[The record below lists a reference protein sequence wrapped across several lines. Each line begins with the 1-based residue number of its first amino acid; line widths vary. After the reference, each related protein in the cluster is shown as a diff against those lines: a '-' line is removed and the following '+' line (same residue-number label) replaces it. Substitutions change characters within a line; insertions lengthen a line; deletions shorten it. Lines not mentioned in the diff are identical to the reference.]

1 MTREVPCFGER
12 IVRME
17 PANHVRLSGAFCF
30 FFFSATTRNSELGTL
45 LLSFLFL
52 GRGEG
57 THFHVEGNR
66 AGEFGKRSS
75 EITLTPLRLFVYIT

>member
-30 FFFSATTRNSELGTL
+30 FFLFCNDEELGTL

-57 THFHVEGNR
+57 TAFPCG
-66 AGEFGKRSS
+66 GEQSR
-75 EITLTPLRLFVYIT
+75 RVW